1 MNSLS
6 RTELFIHENNEDNL
20 ETTENDPATFEEHFG
35 TIMNLESRGF
45 EKDFG
50 VIEEASINPS

>member
-1 MNSLS
+1 MTPLPLKNILVQ
-6 RTELFIHENNEDNL
+6 L
-20 ETTENDPATFEEHFG
+20 
-35 TIMNLESRGF
+35 MNLESRGF